1 MSAAIGLYRALSRA
15 ALRPVLLHLRRR
27 AARGKEDPARLGE
40 RLGEASVSR
49 PTGPLVWLHA
59 ASVGECVS
67 VLPLVARLLDD
78 PALSVLVT
86 SNTVTSAQL
95 MADRLP
101 PRALHQY
108 APVDLPGAVERF
120 VDHWRPG
127 LALFVES
134 ELWPNLISALRARAV
149 PMAIVQGRLSARSW
163 RRWRRCPAAARQLL
177 GGFRMVIAQTAEDAA
192 RYSRLGAPVV
202 RPLGTLKY
210 AAEPLPADAAALAA
224 LRRAVGD
231 RPRWVAAST
240 HPGTEED
247 AVFIAHIAARTRVPG
262 LLTVVVPRHP
272 VRGGDVARAAH
283 ARGLGVAQRTAGAA
297 IRAATDVY
305 VADTLGELGLLY
317 RLAPLAFVGGTLSG
331 RGGHNPIEPI
341 RLGCATVAGPDLR
354 NFRDVADDLRAA
366 AALETVADRDALAKA
381 VGDLLLDEP
390 ERARL
395 ATRQRQAVEART
407 GVLDAVA
414 AALEPLVPRCAA
426 V

>member
-15 ALRPVLLHLRRR
+15 AVWPVDLHLRRR

-40 RLGEASVSR
+40 RWGEASVLR

-59 ASVGECVS
+59 ASVGESVS

-163 RRWRRCPAAARQLL
+163 RRWRRYPAAARQLL

-210 AAEPLPADAAALAA
+210 AAEPLPADAAALAGHA
-224 LRRAVGD
+224 GQGAEQLLRIR
-231 RPRWVAAST
+231 
-240 HPGTEED
+240 H
-247 AVFIAHIAARTRVPG
+247 ARTVLP
-262 LLTVVVPRHP
+262 P
-272 VRGGDVARAAH
+272 
-283 ARGLGVAQRTAGAA
+283 Q
-297 IRAATDVY
+297 
-305 VADTLGELGLLY
+305 ADSG
-317 RLAPLAFVGGTLSG
+317 PPGGTRRIG
-331 RGGHNPIEPI
+331 
-341 RLGCATVAGPDLR
+341 
-354 NFRDVADDLRAA
+354 
-366 AALETVADRDALAKA
+366 
-381 VGDLLLDEP
+381 
-390 ERARL
+390 RARQML
-395 ATRQRQAVEART
+395 VALQLERCEMRRRGSHQARKVVEQH
-407 GVLDAVA
+407 GGLVL
-414 AALEPLVPRCAA
+414 ENVP
-426 V
+426 